1 MYECS
6 ANDRNEIES
15 IQGQILER
23 IQYLRERNLDIE
35 TDEILLDYYS
45 FNDEV
50 ISCILNDQS
59 FSPIIFGIIGIIG
72 MLVVYRIWKLR
83 KKNLK
88 DFKGN
93 M

>member
-1 MYECS
+1 MYECN
-6 ANDRNEIES
+6 ANDRNELES

-59 FSPIIFGIIGIIG
+59 FSPIIFGI
-72 MLVVYRIWKLR
+72 MAVVGVFILYRIWKLR
-83 KKNLK
+83 KKK
-88 DFKGN
+88 FKRF
-93 M
+93 